1 MIKLLDDPKLI
12 ERLCNTEPYIGCLFM
27 ASAVAFYDAPDL
39 MTVWA
44 EVDEH
49 GRAVSAVNIGSSEL
63 MVLTGGNNLSTEML
77 IFLTKLAEDEKI
89 TEICCGEGALP
100 VLKKLFGEHTE
111 ILPLMK
117 CSRHV
122 KYEHENIPEVK
133 SGDSAGLYELM
144 LPQFSDCEKPDF
156 EMWMLKHTRG
166 ISRGQSTVLTIEH
179 DGAPVSGA
187 AVRGRCAA
195 GGAIVSVVTKPEYR
209 GRGYASAL
217 TARCAEM
224 LKSEG
229 LTAWLCPCDDRA
241 ERLYARLGF
250 KRCGSFCI
258 IYLDKK

>member
-12 ERLCNTEPYIGCLFM
+12 ERLCNAEPYIGCFFM
-27 ASAVAFYDAPDL
+27 ASAVAFYDVPDL

-117 CSRHV
+117 CSH
-122 KYEHENIPEVK
+122 HI
-133 SGDSAGLYELM
+133 
-144 LPQFSDCEKPDF
+144 
-156 EMWMLKHTRG
+156 
-166 ISRGQSTVLTIEH
+166 
-179 DGAPVSGA
+179 
-187 AVRGRCAA
+187 
-195 GGAIVSVVTKPEYR
+195 
-209 GRGYASAL
+209 
-217 TARCAEM
+217 
-224 LKSEG
+224 
-229 LTAWLCPCDDRA
+229 
-241 ERLYARLGF
+241 
-250 KRCGSFCI
+250 
-258 IYLDKK
+258 